1 MTKKTNFPEGH
12 SWFKFNKLGL
22 ALGMA
27 ITFYASE
34 SKRIKLK
41 IRKFWGLISTFVEV
55 TGKKLVGET
64 FSAFYTE

>member
-41 IRKFWGLISTFVEV
+41 IRKF
-55 TGKKLVGET
+55 
-64 FSAFYTE
+64 